1 MCFVWFALSLKTNLR
16 EELIRESGF
25 VFKRFDLKKI
35 WLRLKR
41 CPLELIC
48 GLESACSRYSSSML
62 ISNNHAAT
70 VRVMLSFISSLNVA
84 KTSLR
89 KKTRGPF
96 FVVFL

>member
-62 ISNNHAAT
+62 ISNNL
-70 VRVMLSFISSLNVA
+70 VMLSFISGLNVA